1 MGEVQCLDCSRSC
14 ARQQILAKLLRA
26 TRASKFWIKFWKIR
40 VWAKADMALLLAQ
53 VPRAASANRALVVA
67 EHERRLDHVG
77 ERRHLCVTEYQLE
90 QREDTLGSRRVGSER
105 ADGGTSR
112 RPRGPDGLFTLHS
125 PRVREICQKFA
136 CLMRNLPERNLPM
149 FQKKY
154 VAGPTAGALKMK

>member
-105 ADGGTSR
+105 AAGGTSR
-112 RPRGPDGLFTLHS
+112 RRNEPPTARPRWAVHTSQSESEGNLS
-125 PRVREICQKFA
+125 KICLSNAKFA
-136 CLMRNLPERNLPM
+136 
-149 FQKKY
+149 
-154 VAGPTAGALKMK
+154 